1 MIEIFAT
8 SVETEE
14 QAGIVLKYL
23 QEGYPTYKINFD
35 LEDCDNI
42 LRVENFNDKINVKGI
57 KRILTALGF
66 KAEVLPDIPVKIS
79 QLLRVEKSK

>member
-14 QAGIVLKYL
+14 QAVIVLKHL
-23 QEGYPTYKINFD
+23 QLAYPTYKINFD

-42 LRVENFNDKINVKGI
+42 LRVENFNDKLNVRGI

-66 KAEVLPDIPVKIS
+66 KADVLPDIPSIS
-79 QLLRVEKSK
+79 